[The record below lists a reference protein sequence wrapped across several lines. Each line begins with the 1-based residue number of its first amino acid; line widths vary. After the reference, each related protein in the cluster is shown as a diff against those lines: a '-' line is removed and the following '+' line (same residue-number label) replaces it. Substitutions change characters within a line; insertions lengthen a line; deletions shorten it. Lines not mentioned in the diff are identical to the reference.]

1 MDLVT
6 HGIFPTRKI
15 LEPHATFVQKNT
27 QSGNFKTR
35 QNKLSKNK
43 MAPRT
48 LPLQVHSNR
57 DQLYSFQYLQTH
69 YQIPTFFFFS
79 PQKRTVSQNSQ
90 LTLNTPSAPSSRGTR
105 TPLCNL
111 PIRHRHFLL
120 RIPYFQPH
128 IKFAYSQS
136 GVDGCFPSVSSGWS
150 CFLRVLRSTA
160 DFEACSLFQP
170 VNQQTQVKATSPH
183 SEFSSWHKKYFSHPL
198 RRACSHL
205 QTSHLQYYIGTENK
219 KEFTYHKSTQV
230 AFSPLLRTAQTPGNT
245 SRTE

>member
-1 MDLVT
+1 MAFFQPGKYLSHT
-6 HGIFPTRKI
+6 LHLSR
-15 LEPHATFVQKNT
+15 
-27 QSGNFKTR
+27 KTR
-35 QNKLSKNK
+35 NQATSKQDKTSSAKTKWLLARSLFRCTPTGISYTAFNIYKLITKF
-43 MAPRT
+43 
-48 LPLQVHSNR
+48 
-57 DQLYSFQYLQTH
+57 QL
-69 YQIPTFFFFS
+69 FFFFS

-160 DFEACSLFQP
+160 DFEACSLF
-170 VNQQTQVKATSPH
+170 
-183 SEFSSWHKKYFSHPL
+183 
-198 RRACSHL
+198 
-205 QTSHLQYYIGTENK
+205 
-219 KEFTYHKSTQV
+219 
-230 AFSPLLRTAQTPGNT
+230 
-245 SRTE
+245 